1 MAYSSITKPTDH
13 FNTVLYT
20 GNGNTNLAVTGVE
33 FQPDW
38 VWIKARTTADYNHM
52 LFDAVRG
59 ATKYVKSDTNSAENT
74 LAETLK
80 SFDSDGF
87 TLGNQAYTVNDN
99 TIPFASWN
107 WLAAGTTPSQTYT
120 VKVVSDGGNKYRFD
134 DYGTSAVTLDLQEG
148 GTYTFDGSD
157 SSMASHPIKLSETS
171 NGTHGGG
178 SSYNTGVTYQLD
190 GSSVTESAYVSGY
203 SSASS
208 RKLIITV
215 AASAPTLYYYCH
227 YHSGMGGQVNTNS
240 THGSSNFSGS
250 MQANVSVNTTA
261 GFSVATFTASG
272 SGDESFG
279 HGLGAKPKVMFLK
292 SRSNSG
298 SWGVYHENTDASA
311 PEDDYLN
318 LNGTAAK
325 ADLAGVFGAGMTS
338 SVAGVGVGVGFT
350 SGHTYVGYCF
360 AEKKGFSK
368 FGSYVG
374 NNSTD
379 GTFIYT
385 GFKPAWVL
393 LKIYS
398 GTTGAWTLFDN
409 KRDPFNEVDNR
420 LFPDTYGAESDGNDC
435 DFLSNGFKHRTTG
448 SGTNGNGYSY
458 IYMAFAENPF
468 VANDSGTA
476 VPVTA
481 R

>member
-20 GNGNTNLAVTGVE
+20 GTGSSTNVTGVG
-33 FQPDW
+33 FDPDW
-38 VWIKARTTADYNHM
+38 VWIKCRSDGTTDNV
-52 LFDAVRG
+52 LFDKVRG
-59 ATKYVKSDTNSAENT
+59 AGQRLVSNTNGAEETQTGIMSAFVT
-74 LAETLK
+74 
-80 SFDSDGF
+80 DGV
-87 TLGNQAYTVNDN
+87 TVG
-99 TIPFASWN
+99 TGGASNGSSRTYAMWN
-107 WLAAGTTPSQTYT
+107 WLAGGSTPSITYS

-227 YHSGMGGQVNTNS
+227 YHSGMGGQINTNS
-240 THGSSNFSGS
+240 TSGSSNFAGATQST
-250 MQANVSVNTTA
+250 VSVNSTA
-261 GFSVATFTASG
+261 GFSIINWAGSSSASVQTI
-272 SGDESFG
+272 G
-279 HGLGAKPKVMFLK
+279 HGLGTTPHWILSKN
-292 SRSNSG
+292 RGSG
-298 SWGVYHENTDASA
+298 SSITAWINYHHKIDASA
-311 PEDDYLN
+311 PEDYTVYLN
-318 LNGTAAK
+318 NTDARV
-325 ADLAGVFGAGMTS
+325 DNTVFGDTAPTS
-338 SVAGVGVGVGFT
+338 TVFSFNTGT
-350 SGHTYVGYCF
+350 DDQNYISYCF
-360 AEKKGFSK
+360 TEKKGYSK
-368 FGSYVG
+368 FGSYTG
-374 NNSTD
+374 NGQAS
-379 GTFIYT
+379 GGGPFIYL
-385 GFKPAWVL
+385 GFKPAWFML
-393 LKIYS
+393 RE
-398 GTTGAWTLFDN
+398 TTNADN
-409 KRDPFNEVDNR
+409 WIILDDKRQGHNGRNDM
-420 LFPDTYGAESDGNDC
+420 LFPN
-435 DFLSNGFKHRTTG
+435 LSNAEYASDRVELTSNGVKIIDNDG
-448 SGTNGNGYSY
+448 SINTNDATY

>member
-1 MAYSSITKPTDH
+1 MAYSSITKPGDH
-13 FNTVLYT
+13 FNTKLYT
-20 GNGNTNLAVTGVE
+20 GNGSTQSVTGVG

-38 VWIKARTTADYNHM
+38 VWIKERDTVHEYHN
-52 LFDAVRG
+52 LYDAIRG
-59 ATKYVKSDTNSAENT
+59 ATKTIYSNDTSAEAT
-74 LAETLK
+74 QTGLT
-80 SFDSDGF
+80 SFNSDGF
-87 TLGNQAYTVNDN
+87 SVGSYDIANKN
-99 TIPFASWN
+99 TSGYASWN
-107 WLAAGTTPSQTYT
+107 WLAGGTAPTQTYT

-240 THGSSNFSGS
+240 TFGSSNFSGS
-250 MQANVSVNTTA
+250 IQANVSANTTA
-261 GFSVATFTASG
+261 GFSIVKWTGISGNGTLGHGLSSAPSVVITKAISTTGAWFTYHKGIGATKYIMLQHANGEATDSTAWNSTDPTSSVFTFGSGLTASG
-272 SGDESFG
+272 TG
-279 HGLGAKPKVMFLK
+279 
-292 SRSNSG
+292 
-298 SWGVYHENTDASA
+298 
-311 PEDDYLN
+311 YL
-318 LNGTAAK
+318 A
-325 ADLAGVFGAGMTS
+325 
-338 SVAGVGVGVGFT
+338 
-350 SGHTYVGYCF
+350 YCF
-360 AEKKGFSK
+360 TEKKGYSK
-368 FGSYVG
+368 IGSYTG
-374 NNSTD
+374 NGNANGS
-379 GTFIYT
+379 FVYT
-385 GFKPAWVL
+385 GFKPAWL
-393 LKIYS
+393 IIKRTDENSRDWFIL
-398 GTTGAWTLFDN
+398 DN
-409 KRDPFNEVDNR
+409 KRNTENIVNNNLIANSSGKDYVSE
-420 LFPDTYGAESDGNDC
+420 EC
-435 DFLSNGFKHRTTG
+435 DFLSNGFKMRTSSGG
-448 SGTNGNGYSY
+448 SNSSGAN
-458 IYMAFAENPF
+458 IIFIAFAENPF

>member
-1 MAYSSITKPTDH
+1 MAYSSITKPGDH
-13 FNTVLYT
+13 FNTKLYT
-20 GNGNTNLAVTGVE
+20 GNGTTNTAQTGVG

-38 VWIKARTTADYNHM
+38 TWIKSRNSNSYNHM

-59 ATKYVKSDTNSAENT
+59 ATKYMKSDATSAENT
-74 LAETLK
+74 LAESLK
-80 SFDSDGF
+80 SFDTDGF
-87 TLGNQAYTVNDN
+87 TVGTEADVNN
-99 TIPFASWN
+99 NSTTYASWN
-107 WLAAGTTPSQTYT
+107 WLAGGTTPSQTYT

-203 SSASS
+203 SSATS

-227 YHSGMGGQVNTNS
+227 YHSGMGGQINTNS
-240 THGSSNFSGS
+240 THGSSNFAGS
-250 MQANVSVNTTA
+250 TQSLVSANTTA
-261 GFSVATFTASG
+261 GFSLVSFTGTGSNATI
-272 SGDESFG
+272 G
-279 HGLGAKPKVMFLK
+279 HGLG
-292 SRSNSG
+292 
-298 SWGVYHENTDASA
+298 SA
-311 PEDDYLN
+311 LN
-318 LNGTAAK
+318 FIIVKKRNGTASWCTTGTANEWDK
-325 ADLAGVFGAGMTS
+325 SMFLDTTDQNGSYTFWQSTAPTS
-338 SVAGVGVGVGFT
+338 SVFSLDGSSAVNGSSDTFIAL
-350 SGHTYVGYCF
+350 CF
-360 AEKKGFSK
+360 AGKKGYSK

-374 NNSTD
+374 NGQAS
-379 GTFIYT
+379 GGGPFIYL
-385 GFKPAWVL
+385 GFKPAWFM
-393 LKIYS
+393 LKENSNADNWII
-398 GTTGAWTLFDN
+398 LDN
-409 KRDPFNEVDNR
+409 KRQGFNGRNDM
-420 LFPDTYGAESDGNDC
+420 LFPNLANVEYASDRVE
-435 DFLSNGFKHRTTG
+435 LMSNGVKIIDNDG
-448 SGTNGNGYSY
+448 SINTNGATY